1 MDLREKI
8 EYVWNNTKIL
18 RNVEKNLFTFGDTV
32 LPYFLIAELVK
43 DKPSTF
49 VKEGEVIIKR
59 PLIYTPYQDTPHFK
73 GFGEKEKEYSNFII
87 HRMAYIPPYT
97 YQNASK
103 SFYISSD
110 NIEETSARLSKR
122 LDGEGNNLTAI
133 IKTMMDMWEV
143 SVMRYSIERMVK
155 SLPSNI
161 TELKE
166 RGLLG

>member
-1 MDLREKI
+1 
-8 EYVWNNTKIL
+8 
-18 RNVEKNLFTFGDTV
+18 
-32 LPYFLIAELVK
+32 
-43 DKPSTF
+43 
-49 VKEGEVIIKR
+49 
-59 PLIYTPYQDTPHFK
+59 
-73 GFGEKEKEYSNFII
+73 
-87 HRMAYIPPYT
+87 MAYIPPYT

>member
-59 PLIYTPYQDTPHFK
+59 PLIYTLYQDTPHFK
-73 GFGEKEKEYSNFII
+73 GFG
-87 HRMAYIPPYT
+87 
-97 YQNASK
+97 
-103 SFYISSD
+103 
-110 NIEETSARLSKR
+110 
-122 LDGEGNNLTAI
+122 
-133 IKTMMDMWEV
+133 
-143 SVMRYSIERMVK
+143 
-155 SLPSNI
+155 
-161 TELKE
+161 
-166 RGLLG
+166 